1 MKAHEIKRILVPI
14 DFGEKSKIALAEAI
28 NLAGILSAELHL
40 IHVIEF
46 KEHLFMVESESQALL
61 PALEEHEV
69 LVQKHINKI
78 REDIEKTSRIN
89 AKVYITDGHI
99 HSEITDYAEK
109 KKINLIVMGTHGASG
124 YKEYFI
130 GSNAQRVVTISEIPV
145 LTIQKLNHHLGFKN
159 ILIPIDNSIHSRQ
172 KINLAMVFAET
183 FQAHIHLIGLPE
195 SETTLELNK
204 FKIKL
209 KSVED
214 LIESDGLNYT
224 TTIVHGNSLAQA
236 AIEYSKQYSCDL
248 IVINTGHESKI
259 TGIFLGAFAQQIVN
273 HSDVPVLSIKHTPD
287 HYIIETPGFGV

>member
-1 MKAHEIKRILVPI
+1 MKTHEIKRILVPV
-14 DFGEKSKIALAEAI
+14 DFGDKSKIALSEAV

-40 IHVIEF
+40 IHVIEY
-46 KEHLFMVESESQALL
+46 KEHLFLVEQESQVLL
-61 PALEEHEV
+61 PTFEEREAQV
-69 LVQKHINKI
+69 EKRMNKI
-78 REDIEKTSRIN
+78 REDIEKTNRIN
-89 AKVYITDGHI
+89 AKVFITDGHI
-99 HSEITDYAEK
+99 YSEIIDYAEK

-130 GSNAQRVVTISEIPV
+130 GSNAQRVVTLSEIPV

-159 ILIPIDNSIHSRQ
+159 ILIPIDNSLHSRQ
-172 KINLAMVFAET
+172 KINLAIVFAEI

-214 LIESDGLNYT
+214 IIESDGLSYT
-224 TTIVHGNSLAQA
+224 TTIVHGNSLAKA
-236 AIEYSKQYSCDL
+236 AIDYSKQHSCDL

-273 HSDVPVLSIKHTPD
+273 HSDIPVLSIKHTPD
-287 HYIIETPGFGV
+287 HYVIETPGFGV